1 MRELLPHNL
10 GIAMIHNE
18 IFLFANCYAEK
29 SSSISIDGAKN
40 KVAVI
45 IFGVNS
51 HLIHLERAILRKNNG
66 VL

>member
-1 MRELLPHNL
+1 
-10 GIAMIHNE
+10 MIHNE